1 MCRLYYLLIGLFLL
15 SAHSLFG
22 QRVVAIE
29 ASSDPL
35 IVTDIFPIIMGD
47 TLATGERVDN
57 NTIYELENGAVYA
70 TSGRLTNTPDWALQI
85 QATDLE
91 NTDSKAIISRIPNDA
106 GTFPDILRSGG
117 DLTLRNVWIIAGERG
132 ALEQHDW
139 GKIRIQGVDSRVIV
153 EDCIIEKDRGG
164 FLQLRAD
171 GVKMYVSNTILR
183 NGGNRRI
190 LQGNGRG
197 IDARNFALDT
207 LIMKDVIVHNIQDR
221 FFRSQGGTAPHNYI
235 EIDNC
240 TSFNTAGRHGHIQ
253 LGRVETAIIT
263 NNLFINP
270 IMLGTSP
277 FYTDEQTQPDNNAH
291 KVITID
297 TLYENTDLTIE
308 ANNIFWT
315 QDVIDAWDAIDSVS
329 MPGFLSDLIVEELGE
344 EGVADAYY
352 SEEVMLANV
361 PQNIT
366 QYVIDLYNNP
376 MAEDM
381 FDFIVEDELL
391 EGTGFDSGNLFDFSM
406 FDPCYSAD
414 AQSATAATFGGA
426 VGATATCAAIVASA
440 KKVVTDAADFQ
451 LSPNP
456 LTGAGIFSYTLESAS
471 RVQLNIYSL
480 DGQLVSTLLDEVQ
493 QVGDHNLTL
502 AADLPSGMYI
512 AVLQSAQSAKSLKMI
527 VK

>member
-1 MCRLYYLLIGLFLL
+1 MCRLYYLLIGLFLM
-15 SAHSLFG
+15 SSTSIFA
-22 QRVVAIE
+22 QRVVTIE
-29 ASSDPL
+29 ANDDPL
-35 IVTDIFPIIMGD
+35 VVTDIFPIIMGD
-47 TLATGERVDN
+47 TTATGERMDN
-57 NTIYELENGAVYA
+57 NTIYELENGSVYA
-70 TSGRLTNTPDWALQI
+70 TSGRLVNTPDWTLHI
-85 QATDLE
+85 QAVDLE
-91 NTDSKAIISRIPNDA
+91 DTENKPIISRIPNDA
-106 GTFPDILRSGG
+106 GSFPDILRSGG
-117 DLTLRNVWIIAGERG
+117 DLTLLNLWIISGEKG

-139 GKIRIQGVDSRVIV
+139 GKIRILGENSRVVV

-207 LIMKDVIVHNIQDR
+207 LVMRDVIVHNIQDR
-221 FFRSQGGTAPHNYI
+221 FFRSQGGTSPHNYV

-240 TSFNTAGRHGHIQ
+240 TSFNTIGRHGHIQ
-253 LGRVETAIIT
+253 LGRVRTAVIT
-263 NNLFINP
+263 NNLFVNP

-277 FYTDEQTQPDNNAH
+277 FYTDEQTQPDNETH

-297 TLYENTDLTIE
+297 TLYEDTELTIE

-315 QDVIDAWDAIDSVS
+315 EDVTSAWDAIDSVS
-329 MPGFLSDLIVEELGE
+329 MPGFLSDLIVEKLGE
-344 EGVADAYY
+344 DGVADAYF
-352 SEEVMLANV
+352 SEEVMLSNV

-381 FDFIVEDELL
+381 FDFIVEDVLV
-391 EGTGFDSGNLFDFSM
+391 EGTAFDSDNLFDFSS
-406 FDPCYSAD
+406 FDACYSAD

-426 VGATATCAAIVASA
+426 VGATASCPAIVASA
-440 KKVVTDAADFQ
+440 KEVVADAPDFT

-456 LTGAGIFSYTLESAS
+456 LTAEGIFNYSLSNAG

-480 DGQLVSTLLDEVQ
+480 DGQLMTTLLDEEQ
-493 QVGDHNLTL
+493 LAGDHNLTL
-502 AADLPSGMYI
+502 SANLPSGMYI
-512 AVLQSAQSAKSLKMI
+512 AVLKSAQSARSLKMI